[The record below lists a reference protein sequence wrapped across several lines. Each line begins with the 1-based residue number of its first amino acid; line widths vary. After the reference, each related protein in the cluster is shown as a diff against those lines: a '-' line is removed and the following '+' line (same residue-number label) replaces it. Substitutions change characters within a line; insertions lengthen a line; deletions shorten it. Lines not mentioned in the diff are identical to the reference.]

1 MRSFHYTFF
10 AQEIVFGRGSLGQL
24 GDLTKRYGWRRLT
37 LCATAGARARGM
49 LAPIEALLGER
60 LVATYERVQ
69 GHVPESDVTAAT
81 DIAAQ
86 HDADAIIAFGGGS
99 AIGVAK
105 AASLALEERR
115 IGRPARAAYPTDQPL
130 IPTIAIP
137 TTYAGSEITPVY
149 GVTREV
155 DGVSNKITV
164 TDPKITPKLVI
175 YDPLLTLDLPPRATA
190 GTGINAVA
198 HCIEALYSI
207 TSNPLSSAAALGGL
221 RALSRSLVSCCE
233 NGSDI
238 EAREEALTGAFLAG
252 TALSNVAM
260 GLHHGVCHVIGG
272 ATGAAHGDANSVM
285 LSHVMRFNLDATAPQ
300 LAQAAEAMGIP
311 VSGHSAEEAAASAAQ
326 MVADW
331 VEQMR
336 LPRRLREI
344 GVQEEMLPELAR
356 MAFASRTVHNNPK
369 PLTDVA
375 QIEALLRE
383 AW

>member
-221 RALSRSLVSCCE
+221 RVLSRSLRRCCE
-233 NGSDI
+233 DGSDI

-285 LSHVMRFNLDATAPQ
+285 LPYVMRFNLDTTAPQ